1 MMKKHLFINL
11 ALFTLLL
18 VLGLIVWLDP
28 FSTPEPQTI
37 PLTQVDIASV
47 RKISVSNANQLN
59 FVLELL
65 PEQPKPAWYMTNPL
79 KMPANLVKI
88 QQLLTLLS
96 TNSFRQYRIKSDNLA
111 KLGLEK
117 PGWEIAFDTDQIHT
131 VVQFGKTEPIE
142 QKRYVLVGDT
152 VHLIIDRY
160 SQYNVGS
167 PLMLANLDILP
178 VDKSVKELRLPD
190 QIIKKVD
197 GEWQS
202 TSSGNTISQ
211 QTYKNFI
218 DEWRYA
224 QALRVAL
231 ADKPTQ
237 TSDAQDV
244 TVILEKAEQPVHFV
258 IEATDQNYVITNKD
272 WGVRY
277 YLNTSVGE
285 KLMHINSPTQE

>member
-1 MMKKHLFINL
+1 MKNHILINL
-11 ALFTLLL
+11 SLGVLLL
-18 VLGLIVWLDP
+18 ALGLIVWLDP
-28 FSTPEPQTI
+28 FSTPEPQTT
-37 PLTQVDIASV
+37 PLTQIDSSRV
-47 RKISVSNANQLN
+47 RKISVSNANQLV

-65 PEQPKPAWYMTNPL
+65 PDTPNPVWYLTNPL
-79 KMPANLVKI
+79 KMPANSTKI

-111 KLGLEK
+111 KLGLES
-117 PGWEIAFDTDQIHT
+117 PGWKIAFDTNQDHT
-131 VVQFGKTEPIE
+131 VVHFGKTEPIE

-152 VHLIIDRY
+152 VHLIIDHY

-190 QIIKKVD
+190 QVIKKVD

-202 TSSGNTISQ
+202 THSEGVISQ
-211 QTYKNFI
+211 QTYNKFI

-224 QALRVAL
+224 QALRVGL
-231 ADKPTQ
+231 VDKPTQ
-237 TSDAQDV
+237 STNAQDV

-258 IEATDQNYVITNKD
+258 IEATDQNYVVTNKD

-277 YLNTSVGE
+277 YLNSSVGE
-285 KLMHINSPTQE
+285 KLMHIQSPTQK

>member
-1 MMKKHLFINL
+1 MKNHIIINI
-11 ALFTLLL
+11 TLLVLL
-18 VLGLIVWLDP
+18 VALGLIVWLDP
-28 FSTPEPQTI
+28 FSAPEPQKT
-37 PLTQVDIASV
+37 PLTNVDITHV
-47 RKISVSNANQLN
+47 HKISVFNANQLQ
-59 FVLELL
+59 FVVELL
-65 PEQPKPAWYMTNPL
+65 PGTPKSTWYLTNPL
-79 KMPANLVKI
+79 KIPANPAKI
-88 QQLLTLLS
+88 QQLLTLLN

-111 KLGLEK
+111 KLGLGK
-117 PGWEIAFDTDQIHT
+117 PSWKVAFDTVQNQT
-131 VVQFGKTEPIE
+131 VVLFGKTEPIE
-142 QKRYVLVGDT
+142 QKRYVLVDDT
-152 VHLIIDRY
+152 VHLIIDQY

-202 TSSGNTISQ
+202 TRAEGAISQ
-211 QTYKNFI
+211 QTYNKFI

-231 ADKPTQ
+231 VDKPTQ
-237 TSDAQDV
+237 SSNAQVV

-258 IEATDQNYVITNKD
+258 IEANDQNYVVTNKD

-277 YLNTSVGE
+277 YFNSSVGE
-285 KLMHINSPTQE
+285 KLLHIKSPTQE